1 MCHDGMCNLGP
12 CCWCLRFCWFAYCSR
27 WGILE
32 YCSCGLQR
40 AFVLV
45 PCLFK
50 LRSVSWQ
57 MNTVPHWHT
66 FWKWRR
72 QIKWKITN
80 VKACNLCLFRW
91 QVWPAVL
98 LHNTQLL
105 ERLRE
110 MSSSL
115 TWTGSSNLA
124 WCTGFIYTTL
134 LWITLCKYLMPQS
147 FGLTPH

>member
-1 MCHDGMCNLGP
+1 MACVI
-12 CCWCLRFCWFAYCSR
+12 W
-27 WGILE
+27 
-32 YCSCGLQR
+32 
-40 AFVLV
+40 VLV
-45 PCLFK
+45 VDVCDFADLLIAVGEGFWSTAAVVCRGHLSWFPVSSSWGLFHGK
-50 LRSVSWQ
+50 W
-57 MNTVPHWHT
+57 TPVPHWHT